1 MPKRLRVALIGAG
14 RIGAGHARRLAS
26 IPDCQLVTVVDNDME
41 RARQVA
47 QPLGAGFSTDYREVL
62 ADRDVDAVAIATQ
75 VGSHVELAVAAAQT
89 GKPFFVEKPLAHDL
103 EAGWR
108 VVEAVER
115 TGTPA
120 MVGFHRRFDPPYVEA
135 RKRLRSGELGRL
147 EGYRAV
153 ARDPYPPALEYLIT
167 SGDLLVDMGIH
178 DLDCARFLVGEVA
191 EVSAIG
197 SALAVPELAPH
208 GLFDTAVATLRFENG
223 AVGTLEVALRTAYGY
238 EIRTEVL
245 GERGRLHLEIDRQ
258 PDLLVYD
265 ERGGGFDRPR
275 SFEER
280 FGPAYQRELEAFV
293 SNVLEDVPLD
303 PAPREA
309 WLSLRLALAAQHSLK
324 GGETVRVEE
333 FAPLPSG
340 GATSPGS
347 TSGANLN

>member
-1 MPKRLRVALIGAG
+1 MRKRLRVALIGAG

-26 IPDCQLVTVVDNDME
+26 LANCQLARVVDHDVE
-41 RARQVA
+41 RARAVA
-47 QPLGAGFSTDYREVL
+47 EPLGARVTTDYQEVM
-62 ADRDVDAVAIATQ
+62 ADREIDALAIVTQ
-75 VGSHVELAVAAAQT
+75 VGSHAELAEAAASA

-115 TGTPA
+115 TSTPA
-120 MVGFHRRFDPPYVEA
+120 MIGFHRRFDPPYVDARRRLEA
-135 RKRLRSGELGRL
+135 GELGRL

-191 EVSAIG
+191 EVHAIG

-208 GLFDTAVATLRFENG
+208 GLFDTAVATLRFASG

-245 GERGRLHLEIDRQ
+245 GERGRLHIEVDRR
-258 PDLLVYD
+258 PELMVYD
-265 ERGGGFDRPR
+265 ERGGGFERPR
-275 SFEER
+275 NFEER
-280 FGPAYQRELEAFV
+280 FAPAYEAELKSFV
-293 SNVLEDVPLD
+293 DNVLAGRPLE
-303 PAPREA
+303 PGPRDA
-309 WLSLRLALAAQHSLK
+309 WKSLRLAFAAQHSLK
-324 GGETVRVEE
+324 IRATVKVEE
-333 FAPLPSG
+333 FAPLPD
-340 GATSPGS
+340 AEP
-347 TSGANLN
+347 A

>member
-1 MPKRLRVALIGAG
+1 MSKRLRVALIGAG

-26 IPDCQLVTVVDNDME
+26 IPNCHLVTVVDNDEE
-41 RARQVA
+41 RAEQVA
-47 QPLGAGFSTDYREVL
+47 APLGANAATDYREVL
-62 ADRDVDAVAIATQ
+62 AHDAVDAVAIATQ
-75 VGSHVELAVAAAQT
+75 VGSHAELAIAAAEA

-120 MVGFHRRFDPPYVEA
+120 MVGLHRRYDPPYSEA
-135 RKRLRSGELGRL
+135 SKRLAAGELGRL

-153 ARDPYPPALEYLIT
+153 ARDPYPPALEYLVT

-191 EVSAIG
+191 EVHAIG

-208 GLFDTAVATLRFENG
+208 GLFDTAVATLKFESG

-245 GERGRLHLEIDRQ
+245 GERGRLHLEIDRR
-258 PDLLVYD
+258 PDVLVYG
-265 ERGGGFDRPR
+265 ERGGSFDRPR
-275 SFEER
+275 NFEQR
-280 FGPAYQRELEAFV
+280 FGHAYQLELEAFV
-293 SNVLEDVPLD
+293 ENVLAGTPLE
-303 PAPREA
+303 PGPLEA
-309 WLSLRLALAAQHSLK
+309 WKSLRLALAAQHSLK
-324 GGETVRVEE
+324 TGTTVRVEE
-333 FAPLPSG
+333 YAPLPNATAGSSG
-340 GATSPGS
+340 
-347 TSGANLN
+347 